1 MKQLMTLMLLMFASL
16 MATAQTADDEFNAEV
31 RKNIELQHMGE
42 TLEETMKM
50 QMKNAFS
57 ANNIPIDNID
67 AFIKEI
73 SVVMKPKLEVIL
85 RKVYLENFTLEDMK
99 QMNAFM
105 ATPVGQKTIKLAPML
120 ANAGAEVT
128 KDPEVMKA
136 IQDAVMKYIR

>member
-1 MKQLMTLMLLMFASL
+1 MKQLMILMLLMFATIT
-16 MATAQTADDEFNAEV
+16 ATAQTADDEFNAEV
-31 RKNIELQHMGE
+31 RKSIELQHMGE
-42 TLEETMKM
+42 TLENTMKL
-50 QMKNAFS
+50 QMTSAFP
-57 ANNIPIDNID
+57 ANHISTENMD

-85 RKVYLENFTLEDMK
+85 RKVYVDNFTLEDMK

-120 ANAGAEVT
+120 ANAGAEVA

-136 IQDAVMKYIR
+136 IQDAVMKYMR